1 MKAFITKYALT
12 KGIITTEIDAAV
24 NNDMIFVKI
33 PGHAYAA
40 PGHAYATSL
49 RGNDWHSTPEAAVK
63 RAEEMRVN
71 EIDKLE
77 RKIAKLRKKAF
88 YVSQ

>member
-1 MKAFITKYALT
+1 MKVFITKYALT
-12 KGIITTEIDAAV
+12 KGIITAEIDAAV
-24 NNDMIFVKI
+24 NDHLIFVKI
-33 PGHAYAA
+33 PGHT
-40 PGHAYATSL
+40 YATSL
-49 RGNDWHSTPEAAVK
+49 SGNEWHSTPEAAVK
-63 RAEEMRVN
+63 QAEEMRAN